1 MSSLQVLIVDD
12 EKLSRHR
19 LRRLLSGDVELAIT
33 GECASGYDC
42 LRFLATHS
50 PDLVFLDVQMPG
62 MDGFGVIDAIGPE
75 RMPCT
80 IFVTAYY
87 QFALRAF
94 EVHALDYLLKPFD
107 EKRLA
112 ESVRRAKHQI
122 LNREAE
128 TDRERFRNMLQ
139 AMQASTRYR
148 DRLAVKHG
156 ENLVI
161 LHADQ
166 VDWIQAADNYVNLH
180 CGHETHTLRGTMNS
194 LHQTLDPAKFIR
206 IHRSAIVN
214 LDRVKALQPWFRG
227 DYRVVLTTGVQLT
240 LSKSYRQS
248 LRDRLMS
255 S

>member
-1 MSSLQVLIVDD
+1 MNSLQVLIVDD

-19 LRRLLSGDVELAIT
+19 LRRLLSEDAELEIA
-33 GECASGYDC
+33 GECATGHDC
-42 LRFLATHS
+42 LQFLATHS

-80 IFVTAYY
+80 IFVTAYD

-112 ESVRRAKHQI
+112 ESVRRAKRQI
-122 LNREAE
+122 LHREGE
-128 TDRERFRNMLQ
+128 TDRERLRNILQ
-139 AMQASTRYR
+139 AMQTSTRYR
-148 DRLAVKHG
+148 DRLAVKQG
-156 ENLVI
+156 ENLMI
-161 LHADQ
+161 LRADQ

-180 CGHETHTLRGTMNS
+180 CGHETHALRGTMNS
-194 LHQTLDPAKFIR
+194 LQQTLDPAKFIR

-255 S
+255 Y